1 MIPNYL
7 IVFAIGMLVGTVLN
21 EYKPRE
27 GNIEKRLIHAQCYS
41 YNGKTWDRLRNYGES
56 N

>member
-27 GNIEKRLIHAQCYS
+27 DFKKPIIHAQCYS
-41 YNGKTWDRLRNYGES
+41 FNGNTWDRLRNRGES